1 MKKLLLLFAVLL
13 TTVGAW
19 AQVYQKVPHT
29 KWSVS
34 AFNEAG
40 VSGNE
45 GGVAFLKDENAET
58 FYHSN
63 WSGGYEGGTS
73 GKNKGQDGVQ
83 GFLICLPENYT
94 FDRITYKGRSNG
106 PNNWATKVRIYVY
119 DTLPTGLPENLSTLT
134 YVQKEA
140 FFNLTNGTLS
150 ANPAFENSASPWA
163 DDQKIKTIDLAT
175 PLSGKYV
182 LFIADATTGD
192 NGYLCCSDFSLW
204 QKLDGIVADKP
215 YFLKINGLDNYYL
228 DTRVGEAS
236 DYGNTIC
243 KTQTPVPTYFTLNDG
258 YWHISSLP
266 GNEFKFVN
274 ITRWDAIPASIE
286 PANWTLHEVEEGLWS
301 LAQSIYYG
309 NGESSKH
316 YLGANDGNISGN
328 SKFYTDKLISQA
340 VKFELIE
347 LTEEERAVEE
357 VRAAEGRVNAAR
369 EIAQQVLGKIGAGY
383 PAPGS
388 EARATLQAA
397 IDNEEATVESIYSA
411 IDAYNAVTDVVL
423 PEAGKVYRLTSAYS
437 AFTSEKALYSDN
449 TQLKWGDKN
458 TSAMN
463 QLWVVQN
470 ISGNNLTLMNVGDAM
485 YPQVSD
491 FAAQVRMLHVKNE
504 SSLNALGA
512 GKFRVMANKLQSMC
526 PDSHGNGTGSGGT
539 ISNANYE
546 QAQWYFEEVAITKEI
561 LTAQVNSIKTAYV
574 GSLLLK
580 EEGVSNLQNATEV
593 AEAVCNTDNGD
604 YTTAFA
610 QLIVAVNNATIDYID
625 LGYFYM
631 KSKVGN
637 KYAYNDGNNLKA
649 ADAKTCKSI
658 FKLTKANNG
667 TFYVQNGN
675 GYYAQSVAQS
685 AQTVIGSS
693 AVEYTISRLSTNHYV
708 LRPKNSTGQYQ
719 FWHQDGSS
727 KIVGW
732 ETAGGNT
739 QWTFEP
745 LSEGEVEKIY
755 TVNFATCDAS
765 HYLSYTGE
773 YAGDKDVKA
782 NGGFY
787 VLDAVPT
794 ETDLNVQNL
803 GDYASTVN
811 IDAIQ
816 RNIKVVTGVD
826 NSSICILRCLKDNTY
841 ARYHSGCQLS
851 KDDKTNMMTW
861 QSGMVMESLF
871 YIEEG
876 TGEYAG
882 FYTIRS
888 YAAPTMYAYNL
899 GTDNA
904 NSKVAMKEAP
914 TEGGLTGEYYWKITY
929 REENGKPANIT
940 PYHNGG
946 NAGDNYGWNKRGGYD
961 GKNHIGYWHESDK
974 DCNATSDN
982 KWYVRTVEEELTAL
996 GKLPLP
1002 QYTSDNS
1009 VIGLATYE
1017 SVEPVIGFE
1026 DVVNA
1031 SGLASFQNTAAY
1043 VPVVPKAG
1051 TFFKLKNEASGNY
1064 MTATSGTSEGSVKVK
1079 ATPTVESIFYV
1090 DKDSTLLSYA
1100 FGRYLDCN
1108 GKKLSNVGTKHG
1120 GIYHGAQVYGFKEN
1134 ILMYRNNSCWTYG
1147 NKADGVSID
1156 RGSSMPNNDKGYNWV
1171 FEPVT
1176 TLPVA
1181 ISAAG
1186 YATFYC
1192 PVAVTL
1198 PEGLEAYYVGETTN
1212 NSAKMT
1218 PIEGVIPAN
1227 TGVILKGDANTYNF
1241 NIVADV
1247 DPVADNKL
1255 AGTVAS
1261 AYVGEDS
1268 YVLSKQT
1275 EGIGFYKAKKNFVNN
1290 EGVWT
1295 KADDGTH
1302 FLNNGFKAYLP
1313 KPAGSNS
1320 RFFVFD
1326 FGGNE
1331 TGIDELEGE
1340 NGNVKTEIYDL
1351 AGRRVQNA
1359 QKGVFVVNGKVV
1371 IK

>member
-1 MKKLLLLFAVLL
+1 MKKLLLLFAVMLS
-13 TTVGAW
+13 TVGAW
-19 AQVYQKVPHT
+19 AQMYQKVPHT

-34 AFNEAG
+34 AFNEAA

-63 WSGGYEGGTS
+63 WSGGYEDGTS

-106 PNNWATKVRIYVY
+106 ENNWATKVRIYVY
-119 DTLPTGLPENLSTLT
+119 DELPEGLPKNLSTLT
-134 YVQKEA
+134 YAQKEGL
-140 FFNLTNGTLS
+140 FNKDSGTLS
-150 ANPAFENSASPWA
+150 ANPTFENSSSPWVN
-163 DDQKIKTIDLAT
+163 DQKIKTIDFDT

-182 LFIADATTGD
+182 LFIADATTGT
-192 NGYLCCSDFSLW
+192 NGYLCCSDLSLW
-204 QKLDGIVADKP
+204 QKLDGIVEDKP
-215 YFLKINGLDNYYL
+215 YYLKIKGLDNYYL

-266 GNEFKFVN
+266 GNEFKFIN
-274 ITRWDAIPASIE
+274 ITQWDAIPASIE

-309 NGESSKH
+309 GGDSQKH
-316 YLGANDGNISGN
+316 YLGANDGNILGE

-340 VKFELIE
+340 VKFELVE

-369 EIAQQVLGKIGAGY
+369 EIAQQVLDKIGVGY

-397 IDNEEATVESIYSA
+397 IDNEEATVESFYSA

-485 YPQVSD
+485 YPQVSG
-491 FAAQVRMLHVKNE
+491 FTAQVRMLHVKNE

-512 GKFRVMANKLQSMC
+512 GKFRVMANKQQSMF
-526 PDSHGNGTGSGGT
+526 PDNHGNGAGSGGT

-546 QAQWYFEEVAITKEI
+546 QAQWYFEEVAISKEI

-610 QLIVAVNNATIDYID
+610 QLIEAVNNATIDYID

-631 KSKVGN
+631 KSKEGS

-675 GYYAQSVAQS
+675 GYYAQNVAQS

-693 AVEYTISRLSTNHYV
+693 SVEYTISRLSTNHYV

-719 FWHQDGSS
+719 YWHQDGSN

-739 QWTFEP
+739 QWTFES
-745 LSEGEVEKIY
+745 LSEEEVEKIY
-755 TVNFATCDAS
+755 TVNLATCDAS

-826 NSSICILRCLKDNTY
+826 NSSIYILRCLKDNTY

-851 KDDKTNMMTW
+851 ANDKTNMMTW
-861 QSGMVMESLF
+861 QGGMVMESLF

-876 TGEYAG
+876 TDEYAG

-899 GTDNA
+899 GTANA

-914 TEGGLTGEYYWKITY
+914 AEGGLTSAYYWKITY
-929 REENGKPANIT
+929 RDENGRPANIT
-940 PYHNGG
+940 PYHEGG
-946 NAGDNYGWNKRGGYD
+946 NTGDNFGWNKRGAYD
-961 GKNHIGYWHESDK
+961 GKNHIGYWNDDAS
-974 DCNATSDN
+974 CNATNDN
-982 KWYVRTVEEELTAL
+982 KWYVRTVEEELTAW
-996 GKLPLP
+996 GKLPL

-1026 DVVNA
+1026 ELINQTGLNAINNVSYKVV
-1031 SGLASFQNTAAY
+1031 GPKVGSFIR
-1043 VPVVPKAG
+1043 
-1051 TFFKLKNEASGNY
+1051 LKNEKSSKYMYGNK
-1064 MTATSGTSEGSVKVK
+1064 TTIKITDDAK
-1079 ATPTVESIFYV
+1079 ANELPSTIFYL
-1090 DKDSTLLSYA
+1090 DKSNTLLSYVD
-1100 FGRYLDCN
+1100 GRYLDCEEK
-1108 GKKLSNVGTKHG
+1108 GYSAVGTANAGEFNFAYG
-1120 GIYHGAQVYGFKEN
+1120 GAKEN
-1134 ILMYRNNSCWTYG
+1134 VVVYKNH
-1147 NKADGVSID
+1147 GVYTFGGATSGVGPDNID
-1156 RGSSMPNNDKGYNWV
+1156 KGSGYNENGYNWIV
-1171 FEPVT
+1171 EGVASLPVT
-1176 TLPVA
+1176 IT
-1181 ISAAG
+1181 AAG
-1186 YATFYC
+1186 YATFYS
-1192 PVAVTL
+1192 PVAVSL

-1218 PIEGVIPAN
+1218 LIEGVIPAN
-1227 TGVILKGDANTYNF
+1227 TGVILKGNEGAYDLTIGGEA
-1241 NIVADV
+1241 VAV
-1247 DPVADNKL
+1247 EDNKL
-1255 AGTVAS
+1255 SGTA
-1261 AYVGEDS
+1261 AATYITEDA
-1268 YVLSKQT
+1268 YVLSMVNKVV
-1275 EGIGFYKAKKNFVNN
+1275 GFNKATKNQQ
-1290 EGVWT
+1290 
-1295 KADDGTH
+1295 DGTSW
-1302 FLNNGFKAYLP
+1302 LNNGFKAYLP
-1313 KPAGSNS
+1313 ANAVTTAES
-1320 RFFVFD
+1320 RFLVFD
-1326 FGGNE
+1326 FGGTE
-1331 TGIDELEGE
+1331 TAIEGIEAE
-1340 NGNVKTEIYDL
+1340 NTADAVVYDL

-1359 QKGVFVVNGKVV
+1359 QKGVFIVNGKVV
-1371 IK
+1371 VK

>member
-1 MKKLLLLFAVLL
+1 MLAVML

-29 KWSVS
+29 KWTVT
-34 AFNEAG
+34 AFNEAA

-83 GFLICLPENYT
+83 GFMICLPENYT

-106 PNNWATKVRIYVY
+106 GNNWATKVRIYVY

-134 YVQKEA
+134 YAQKEA

-163 DDQKIKTIDLAT
+163 SDQNIKTIDFAT

-182 LFIADATTGD
+182 LFIADATTGN
-192 NGYLCCSDFSLW
+192 NGYFTCSDFHVW
-204 QKLDGIVADKP
+204 QKLDVVEDKP
-215 YFLKINGLDNYYL
+215 YYLKINGLDNYYL
-228 DTRVGEAS
+228 DTRVGES
-236 DYGNTIC
+236 SNYGNTIC
-243 KTQTPVPTYFTLNDG
+243 KTQTPVATYFTLNDG

-274 ITRWDAIPASIE
+274 ITYWDAIPASIE

-301 LAQSIYYG
+301 LAQSTYYG
-309 NGESSKH
+309 GSEAQKH

-328 SKFYTDKLISQA
+328 SKVYTDKPISQA

-369 EIAQQVLGKIGAGY
+369 EIAQQVLGKIGVGY

-485 YPQVSD
+485 YPQVSG
-491 FAAQVRMLHVKNE
+491 FNAQVRMLHVKNE
-504 SSLNALGA
+504 SSLEALGE
-512 GKFRVMANKLQSMC
+512 GKFRVKANKQQSMC

-546 QAQWYFEEVAITKEI
+546 QAQWYFEEVAISKEI

-610 QLIVAVNNATIDYID
+610 QLIEAVNDATIEYID
-625 LGYFYM
+625 LGYFYI
-631 KSKVGN
+631 KSQVGN

-675 GYYAQSVAQS
+675 GYYAQNVAQS

-693 AVEYTISRLSTNHYV
+693 SVEYVISRLSTNHYV

-719 FWHQDGSS
+719 FWHQDGSY

-739 QWTFEP
+739 LWTFEP
-745 LSEGEVEKIY
+745 LSEEELAKIY
-755 TVNFATCDAS
+755 TVNMGVAANAYVT
-765 HYLSYTGE
+765 YNGTYEG
-773 YAGDKDVKA
+773 GDKDVKA
-782 NGGFY
+782 DGGFY
-787 VLDAVPT
+787 VLDSAPAV
-794 ETDLNVQNL
+794 EDF
-803 GDYASTVN
+803 TVN
-811 IDAIQ
+811 GVTDGLDSKVFVSGRDITVVEGYDSE
-816 RNIKVVTGVD
+816 NIYIIRSKK
-826 NSSICILRCLKDNTY
+826 NSSY
-841 ARYHSGCQLS
+841 ARYHSGS
-851 KDDKTNMMTW
+851 KMSAEDETNMLTYENNNLHW
-861 QSGMVMESLF
+861 ESLF

-876 TGEYAG
+876 AGDYAG
-882 FYTIRS
+882 YYTIRPVS
-888 YAAPTMYAYNL
+888 APNLYVYNL
-899 GTDNA
+899 ESVDR
-904 NSKVAMKEAP
+904 NSAVATKERP
-914 TEGGLTGEYYWKITY
+914 TEGDLTANYYWKISTFGAEY
-929 REENGKPANIT
+929 ANIT
-940 PYHNGG
+940 PHG
-946 NAGDNYGWNKRGGYD
+946 ADDCGWNKRGSYNGY
-961 GKNHIGYWHESDK
+961 NHIGYWKGHN
-974 DCNATSDN
+974 NADDN
-982 KWYVRTVEEELTAL
+982 KWIVRKVEEEL
-996 GKLPLP
+996 LPP
-1002 QYTSDNS
+1002 YTTDNS
-1009 VIGLATYE
+1009 VLGYATYE
-1017 SVEPVIGFE
+1017 SVASMLPYVEIINSENLNKVKNAKF
-1026 DVVNA
+1026 DVVLPKQGKFYRIQNENA
-1031 SGLASFQNTAAY
+1031 TGYLS
-1043 VPVVPKAG
+1043 
-1051 TFFKLKNEASGNY
+1051 
-1064 MTATSGTSEGSVKVK
+1064 SGTGTGRTQFVAGIGEK
-1079 ATPTVESIFYV
+1079 ASSIFYF
-1090 DKDSTLLSYA
+1090 T
-1100 FGRYLDCN
+1100 
-1108 GKKLSNVGTKHG
+1108 
-1120 GIYHGAQVYGFKEN
+1120 
-1134 ILMYRNNSCWTYG
+1134 G
-1147 NKADGVSID
+1147 NKLVSYTTGLYLAVSGDNFVHYTDVVGENAGTTFAFAQSPVWGKLLISFKDGNRSFYSNAA
-1156 RGSSMPNNDKGYNWV
+1156 GNSNAASKGQTGEFYRFTVEEVKW
-1171 FEPVT
+1171 
-1176 TLPVA
+1176 LPVA
-1181 ISAAG
+1181 MNKEVG
-1186 YATFYC
+1186 YATLYS
-1192 PVAVTL
+1192 PVELNCHGRVKAYTGKIDGDVFKLNEQTAV
-1198 PEGLEAYYVGETTN
+1198 
-1212 NSAKMT
+1212 
-1218 PIEGVIPAN
+1218 PAN
-1227 TGVILKGDANTYNF
+1227 TGVVLELIPGAEVVDNYVYLPVQNATVTVSENELKGTL
-1241 NIVADV
+1241 ADEYI
-1247 DPVADNKL
+1247 
-1255 AGTVAS
+1255 S
-1261 AYVGEDS
+1261 ESS
-1268 YVLSKQT
+1268 YVLSNK
-1275 EGIGFYKAKKNFVNN
+1275 EGIGFYKAMMNQQ
-1290 EGVWT
+1290 G
-1295 KADDGTH
+1295 GYS
-1302 FLNNGFKAYLP
+1302 FLNNGFRAYLP
-1313 KPAGSNS
+1313 AGEAAA
-1320 RFFVFD
+1320 RFLVFN
-1326 FGGNE
+1326 FGGE
-1331 TGIDELEGE
+1331 TAIE
-1340 NGNVKTEIYDL
+1340 NIQGAENAADAVVYDL
-1351 AGRRVQNA
+1351 AGRRVQKA
-1359 QKGVFVVNGKVV
+1359 QKGLYIVNGVKV